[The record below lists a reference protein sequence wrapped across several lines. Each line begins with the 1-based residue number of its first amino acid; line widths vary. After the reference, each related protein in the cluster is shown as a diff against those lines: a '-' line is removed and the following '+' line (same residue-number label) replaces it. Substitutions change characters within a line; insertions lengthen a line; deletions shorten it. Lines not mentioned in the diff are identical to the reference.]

1 MLAGNQIRV
10 QSTHMSNATLH
21 FHSAAAKCAFIA
33 RNKIATVEILRETS
47 ASITILTDEDFS
59 NSVFVFQITKP

>member
-1 MLAGNQIRV
+1 MLVGNQNRA

-21 FHSAAAKCAFIA
+21 FHSAAAKSAFIA
-33 RNKIATVEILRETS
+33 RNKVATAEIIRETS